1 MPMTNMHKSVGKSK
15 TDAMIE
21 LIIEDEAWGHAVPD
35 LEQLAFECHKAA
47 IKAEPD
53 LDGEIALLAAGDAAL
68 QALNMQF
75 RQIDR
80 PTNVLSFP
88 SDQPLGF
95 LGDIAIAQQ
104 TCAKEAAEKS
114 ISLRN
119 HAAHLIVHGML
130 HLIGYDHQETAEA
143 EAMERRE
150 VVILASMG
158 IADPHGDAQERC
170 E

>member
-1 MPMTNMHKSVGKSK
+1 MLMTSTQKSVGKNN
-15 TDAMIE
+15 TAAMIE
-21 LIIEDEAWGHAVPD
+21 LIIEDEAWGDAIPD
-35 LEQLAFECHKAA
+35 LEQLALDCHKMAV
-47 IKAEPD
+47 KLEPG

-88 SDQPLGF
+88 ADQPPGF
-95 LGDIAIAQQ
+95 LGDIAIAREIC
-104 TCAKEAAEKS
+104 TKEAAEKG

-143 EAMERRE
+143 VAMERRE
-150 VVILASMG
+150 AVILASMG
-158 IADPHGDAQERC
+158 IADPYGDAQENC

>member
-1 MPMTNMHKSVGKSK
+1 MINMPNSVGKSK
-15 TDAMIE
+15 ATTMIE
-21 LIIEDEAWGHAVPD
+21 LIIEDEAWGHALPD
-35 LEQLAFECHKAA
+35 LEKLVSDCHKAA
-47 IKAEPD
+47 SKMEPD
-53 LDGEIALLAAGDAAL
+53 LDGEIAVLAANDDAVKD
-68 QALNMQF
+68 LNKRF

-88 SDQPLGF
+88 SDQPPGF
-95 LGDIAIAQQ
+95 LGDIAIARQ
-104 TCAKEAAEKS
+104 TCAMEAAEKG
-114 ISLRN
+114 ITLRN

-150 VVILASMG
+150 VEILASMG
-158 IADPHGDAQERC
+158 IADPYGDGQERS

>member
-1 MPMTNMHKSVGKSK
+1 MHKSVGKSK
-15 TDAMIE
+15 TGVMIE
-21 LIIEDEAWGHAVPD
+21 LIIEDEAWEQSVPD
-35 LEQLAFECHKAA
+35 LEQLALDCHKAA
-47 IKAEPD
+47 VMAEPD
-53 LDGEIALLAAGDAAL
+53 LDGEIALLAAGDEAL

-88 SDQPLGF
+88 SDQPPGF

-104 TCAKEAAEKS
+104 ICAKEAAEKG
-114 ISLRN
+114 IRLRN

-150 VVILASMG
+150 AVILASMG
-158 IADPHGDAQERC
+158 IADPYSDAQESC